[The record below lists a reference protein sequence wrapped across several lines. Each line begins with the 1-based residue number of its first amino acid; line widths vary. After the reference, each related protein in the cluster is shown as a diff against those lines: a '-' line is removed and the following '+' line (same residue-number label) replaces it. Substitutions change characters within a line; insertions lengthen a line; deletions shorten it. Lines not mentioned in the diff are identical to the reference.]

1 MLYAK
6 GKVTRIKKKVLVG
19 EVELELDENSNYL
32 GWTQCGNLFAAC
44 DDKNVATFWSA
55 LSGKVV
61 HK

>member
-1 MLYAK
+1 MLYPK

-32 GWTQCGNLFAAC
+32 GWTQRGNLFAAC
-44 DDKNVATFWSA
+44 DDQNVATFWSA

-61 HK
+61 YK